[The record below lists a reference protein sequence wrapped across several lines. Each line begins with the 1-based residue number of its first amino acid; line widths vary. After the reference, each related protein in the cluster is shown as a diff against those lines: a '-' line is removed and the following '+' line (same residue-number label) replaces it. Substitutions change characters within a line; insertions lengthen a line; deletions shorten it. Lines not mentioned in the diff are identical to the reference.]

1 MHLLLTLRSL
11 HRVQTEYWDLKKTSK
26 KKDAEIAELQA
37 QNINLSTELR
47 AMRRELSAGSADG
60 LAAAAAFAAVQTP
73 TAVTKATSVDEAQFA
88 ALQKELAQLKS
99 RNRQLEAMRSS
110 QFNADAAQP
119 AATPLVAKHRPKLTA
134 AEEEKLEF
142 VQDLGG
148 VAKVRQLLHQS
159 DDPEIKETARELLA
173 TLPDNAEEILAERK
187 NAARIDAGA
196 EDGKCSESTS
206 ENIGGQWKMIAEE
219 RSAAAE
225 AANNRAA
232 ELEVQLKKAK
242 KQVKALQSI
251 AQADGD
257 TASSDAAIRATD
269 SLAHS
274 DTKELE
280 ATRAAR
286 QSAEKRCEAL
296 EVQLNS
302 QQELVRSLGL
312 EVKRSEAALAAASA
326 KGKGKEQAAAAAAA
340 AQETIAAMENKLQQE
355 RQSWKKAEMTLQD
368 AHAADLKRIQDKLDS
383 QSAELSAL
391 EASAAAAAEA
401 RGDAVQSLKS
411 TRQDLE
417 TETAAR
423 KAAQARAD
431 DAASKLATTDA
442 KLQAALGA
450 AKTQSQYLIKLAR
463 ELKTIRATF
472 NEISAAVTL
481 HRTVNFESVLK
492 LVTAAAMPASEV
504 AKAMAAIETD
514 AARRLPELM
523 VERKRLQNEIQEL
536 RGNIRVIARVRP
548 LSEKEKAAGEEECVS
563 FPASGELVI
572 TNEKQRTIDFEYDF
586 VARQDCGQVEVFKE
600 IRAVAQSV
608 LDGYNCC
615 IFAYGQTGSGKTH
628 TMTGTASDP
637 GVNVRLVEELFAIS
651 SKAWTGHVYTFRVSM
666 VELYNEALRD
676 LLAAPS
682 NKKDVGQADKK
693 ASLDVRL
700 NQDGSLEVVGL
711 EEAVC
716 SSAVEA
722 QKMMQAGL
730 KNRGTYPSTHIA
742 SLRCICTKPV
752 PVQTPQLLVLL
763 R

>member
-1 MHLLLTLRSL
+1 M
-11 HRVQTEYWDLKKTSK
+11 KKTGK
-26 KKDAEIAELQA
+26 KRDAEVADLQA

-47 AMRRELSAGSADG
+47 AMRRELSADGADGGTAIAAGEG
-60 LAAAAAFAAVQTP
+60 LAAAAVVAAVPTP
-73 TAVTKATSVDEAQFA
+73 TATAKATSVDEAQFA
-88 ALQKELAQLKS
+88 AMKKELAQLKS
-99 RNRQLEAMRSS
+99 RNRQLEAMQSS
-110 QFNADAAQP
+110 QFNAGASQP
-119 AATPLVAKHRPKLTA
+119 AAAPLVAKLRPKLTA
-134 AEEEKLEF
+134 EEEEKLEF

-187 NAARIDAGA
+187 NAAHINAGA
-196 EDGKCSESTS
+196 EDGKSSESTP
-206 ENIGGQWKMIAEE
+206 ENVGGQWKMIAEE

-225 AANNRAA
+225 AANNRVT

-251 AQADGD
+251 AQTDGD
-257 TASSDAAIRATD
+257 TASSDAAVRAID
-269 SLAHS
+269 SLAHNGS
-274 DTKELE
+274 KELE
-280 ATRAAR
+280 TTQGAR

-296 EVQLNS
+296 EVQLKS

-312 EVKRSEAALAAASA
+312 EVKRSEAALGAASA

-340 AQETIAAMENKLQQE
+340 AQETIAAMENKLEQE
-355 RQSWKKAEMTLQD
+355 RQTWKQAETMLRD
-368 AHAADLKRIQDKLDS
+368 ANAADVKRLQDKLDS

-391 EASAAAAAEA
+391 EASVAAAAEA

-431 DAASKLATTDA
+431 DAAGKLATTDA

-463 ELKTIRATF
+463 ELKNIRATF
-472 NEISAAVTL
+472 NEISAAVAL
-481 HRTVNFESVLK
+481 HRTVHFESVLK
-492 LVTAAAMPASEV
+492 LVTTAAMPAPEV
-504 AKAMAAIETD
+504 SKAMAGIETD

-548 LSEKEKAAGEEECVS
+548 LSEKEKAAGEAECVS
-563 FPASGELVI
+563 FPASGELAI

-628 TMTGTASDP
+628 TMTGTSSDP

-651 SKAWTGHVYTFRVSM
+651 AKAWTGHVYTFRVSM

-682 NKKDVGQADKK
+682 SKKDVAKADKK

-700 NQDGSLEVVGL
+700 NQDGRLEVVGL

-722 QKMMQAGL
+722 QEVMQAGL
-730 KNRGTYPSTHIA
+730 KNRGTYLQTHIA
-742 SLRCICTKPV
+742 SFV
-752 PVQTPQLLVLL
+752 DV
-763 R
+763 